1 MNKTHAIPNELIEF
15 ITREGGSSLIIK
27 GTAGTGKTTLALQL
41 IEDIGKPG
49 KSFYL
54 STRVSDESL
63 YRQFPWL
70 EEEEMK
76 SRVIDSSKVFLEAIY
91 EHEKEEEDIP
101 EKERKKIEYAKEFL
115 GTIEKKEAPTTVD
128 RTLLN
133 SLEERVPGLERIYDR
148 IDHILPERATL
159 IIDSVEGITH
169 KYGLDPETFIM
180 TLQKDLV
187 ENSNT
192 NLILVLEKAEAREL
206 QYLVDGVIHLNR
218 FQIENRDVR
227 EIQLTKLRAVG
238 IKQPAYLMTLEG
250 GRFRCFE
257 PYKTVIHPE
266 NVTWESK
273 EDPEGRYSTGIE
285 DLDDILGGG
294 CSKGSYN
301 VFEVK
306 ENVSNDEYMLIIR
319 PLFLN
324 FLTSGRGILATLS
337 GGTHPEI
344 LKKDLVRFVPKD
356 IFDDRFRIVDYFS
369 YQSDEKY
376 MMALGGKKRD
386 ELGKIY
392 TKNIREISDNGTSP
406 ILDYTGFDTVE
417 YLRGDEIA
425 IRELLEAVSNTKV
438 SQNLGIGIV
447 KHGLKLSSEIK
458 NMADTYI
465 EITSV
470 NNTPCI
476 YGIKPK
482 TGIYAIVPH
491 EEKGSPYISLIPIR

>member
-1 MNKTHAIPNELIEF
+1 METHAIPKEVTDF
-15 ITREGGSSLIIK
+15 ITRQGGSSLIIK

-49 KSFYL
+49 RSFYL

-70 EEEEMK
+70 EEEEMR

-91 EHEKEEEDIP
+91 ESEKEKMEELP
-101 EKERKKIEYAKEFL
+101 EKERKKIDQAKEFL
-115 GTIEKKEAPTTVD
+115 GTIEKKGIPEEVD

-159 IIDSVEGITH
+159 VIDSVEGITH
-169 KYGLDPETFIM
+169 KYGLEPETFIM

-192 NLILVLEKAEAREL
+192 NLILVLEKSEAKEL
-206 QYLVDGVIHLNR
+206 QYLVDGVIHLDR

-227 EIQLTKLRAVG
+227 EIQMVKLRAIG

-257 PYKTVIHPE
+257 PFSSIDHPE
-266 NVTWESK
+266 DITWKST
-273 EDPEGRYSTGIE
+273 EDSEDTYSTGIK
-285 DLDDILGGG
+285 DLDDILDGGF
-294 CSKGSYN
+294 SKGSYN
-301 VFEVK
+301 VLEVK
-306 ENVSNDEYMLIIR
+306 ENVSNEEYMLIIR

-324 FLTSGRGILATLS
+324 FLSKNRGVLATLS
-337 GGTHPEI
+337 GGTHPDI
-344 LKKDLVRFVPKD
+344 LKRDLVRFLSGD
-356 IFDDRFRIVDYFS
+356 LFDERFRIVDYFS
-369 YQSDEKY
+369 YQSDEPY

-392 TKNIREISDNGTSP
+392 TTNIREISDNGSTP

-458 NMADTYI
+458 NMSDNYI